1 MGFFV
6 ILHESGL
13 YSAPAVIAPVG
24 GLSGRA
30 LFSVAVWIGAWAVL
44 HAQWRMREVNETR
57 VATIAALL
65 TGVGLVAVFPPVWS
79 LL

>member
-1 MGFFV
+1 
-6 ILHESGL
+6 
-13 YSAPAVIAPVG
+13 
-24 GLSGRA
+24 
-30 LFSVAVWIGAWAVL
+30 
-44 HAQWRMREVNETR
+44 MREVNETR